1 MSSPAAPPPPPTPSV
16 WTTLARFTRRYVLRY
31 WVWFAAGLL
40 FLLGTSWLAVQIPL
54 ELARGIDA
62 LRQTGDL
69 DAVRRSAVTIAWMG
83 VVLIVVRTLSR
94 VLFFTPGRL
103 LEYRLRTDLFA
114 HVITLQPS
122 FFASHSPGDIINRAS
137 SDLQFVRAMVGFGIL
152 QVFNVVATVA
162 LTGQEMFRISPS
174 LTALSLAPVLLSLIV
189 VQAGINRF
197 FTLSNQAQ
205 QQLGRVSEHLL
216 ASLQGVRTIQGFN
229 AEGAFL
235 ERLRE
240 RDLLYTETNLK
251 MAWVR
256 TIVMPL
262 LPIATTVSVYLL
274 IAVGGPMA
282 VAGQLSVGQIVAFVA
297 YIGSLL
303 FPLRGLGFMV
313 TVFQRG
319 FNSLERIDEL
329 LYAVAEQP
337 EGPSP
342 AAPPARLAAIELHD
356 LKFAYPDAPEKAV
369 LRGLTVNLP
378 AGKILGVYGAT
389 GSGKST
395 LLRLLT
401 RQRNP
406 EPGQILLR
414 GEDGQAVDLTAISLN
429 EWRRRLAVVPQ
440 VPFLFSESIE
450 QNIAMGEP
458 DPARLTRAVRRAAL
472 EADLGALPEGLK
484 TTVGERGIMLS
495 GGQRQRAAL
504 ARGLYRDFDLL
515 VLDDVLSAV
524 DQKTE
529 QQLIQTL
536 LELTAP
542 GPDGRRPTVI
552 LVSHRLSALARA
564 DKVIVLR
571 EGGMA
576 DFGSHEELLRR
587 CAVYQEAW
595 SQQQEQAA
603 AEPAAA
609 EVAS

>member
-1 MSSPAAPPPPPTPSV
+1 MDTPPTTSLSV
-16 WTTLARFTRRYVLRY
+16 WATVARFTRRYVLRY
-31 WVWFAAGLL
+31 WVWFTAGLL

-62 LRQTGDL
+62 LRATGDL
-69 DAVRRSAVTIAWMG
+69 DAVRASAATITWMG
-83 VVLIVVRTLSR
+83 VLLIVVRTLSR

-103 LEYRLRTDLFA
+103 LEYHLRNDLFA
-114 HVITLQPS
+114 HVVTLQPS
-122 FFASHSPGDIINRAS
+122 FFANHSAGDIINRAS

-162 LTGQEMFRISPS
+162 LTGQEMYRISPS
-174 LTALSLAPVLLSLIV
+174 LTALSLAPVLLSLVV

-205 QQLGRVSEHLL
+205 QQLGQVSDHLL

-229 AEGAFL
+229 AEEAFL

-240 RDLLYTETNLK
+240 RDLRYTDTNLK

-256 TIVMPL
+256 TIIMPL

-282 VAGQLSVGQIVAFVA
+282 VAGQLSVGQVVAFVA

-319 FNSLERIDEL
+319 YNSLERIDEL
-329 LYAVAEQP
+329 LYAVPERP

-342 AAPPARLAAIELHD
+342 KAPPTRLAAIELHD
-356 LKFAYPDAPEKAV
+356 LAFAYPDAADKPV
-369 LRGLTVNLP
+369 LKGLTANLP
-378 AGKILGVYGAT
+378 AGRILGVYGAT

-406 EPGQILLR
+406 APGQIVLR
-414 GEDGQAVDLTAISLN
+414 GEDGEAVDLTEVSLA

-450 QNIAMGEP
+450 ENIAMGAP
-458 DPARLTRAVRRAAL
+458 DPTRLAAAVRRAAL
-472 EADLGALPEGLK
+472 EADLSALPDGLK

-504 ARGLYRDFDLL
+504 ARGLYRDFELL

-542 GPDGRRPTVI
+542 GPEGRRPTVI

-564 DKVIVLR
+564 DKVLVLR
-571 EGGMA
+571 DGALA

-587 CAVYQEAW
+587 CEVYQEAW
-595 SQQQEQAA
+595 SEQQAV
-603 AEPAAA
+603 AA

>member
-1 MSSPAAPPPPPTPSV
+1 MATPEKTTMTV
-16 WTTLARFTRRYVLRY
+16 WATLARFTRRYVLRY
-31 WVWFAAGLL
+31 WVWFTAGLL
-40 FLLGTSWLAVQIPL
+40 FLLGTNWLAVQIPL

-62 LRQTGDL
+62 LRSTGDL
-69 DAVRRSAVTIAWMG
+69 NAVRASAVTITWMG

-103 LEYRLRTDLFA
+103 LEYRLRTDLFS
-114 HVITLQPS
+114 HVVTLQPS
-122 FFASHSPGDIINRAS
+122 FFAEHTPGDIINRAG

-162 LTGQEMFRISPS
+162 LTGQEMYRISPS

-197 FTLSNQAQ
+197 FTLANQAQ
-205 QQLGRVSEHLL
+205 QQLGQVSDHLL

-229 AEGAFL
+229 AEEAFL

-240 RDLLYTETNLK
+240 RDLRYTDTNLK

-262 LPIATTVSVYLL
+262 LPVATTVSVYLL

-282 VAGQLSVGQIVAFVA
+282 VAGKLSVGQVVAFVA

-319 FNSLERIDEL
+319 YNSLERIDEL
-329 LYAVAEQP
+329 LYAVPERP
-337 EGPSP
+337 EGERPASP
-342 AAPPARLAAIELHD
+342 PERLAAIELNQ
-356 LKFAYPDAPEKAV
+356 LSFAYPDAADKPV
-369 LRGLTVNLP
+369 LKGLTAVLP
-378 AGKILGVYGAT
+378 AGSIVGVYGAT

-406 EPGQILLR
+406 TPGQIVLR
-414 GEDGQAVDLTAISLN
+414 GEGGEAVDLTSISLDA
-429 EWRRRLAVVPQ
+429 WRRRLAVVPQ

-450 QNIAMGEP
+450 ENIAMGPP
-458 DPARLTRAVRRAAL
+458 DPARLTLAVRRAAL
-472 EADLGALPEGLK
+472 EADLGSLPEGLK

-504 ARGLYRDFDLL
+504 ARGLYREFDLL

-529 QQLIQTL
+529 QQLIHTL
-536 LELTAP
+536 VELTSP
-542 GPDGRRPTVI
+542 GPDGRKPTVI

-564 DKVIVLR
+564 DKVLVLQD
-571 EGGMA
+571 GALA

-595 SQQQEQAA
+595 SQQQEHN
-603 AEPAAA
+603 AEPSAA